1 MILFFWLIY
10 LVLTFVISLSVRKL
24 FKRRVLKIIFFSFVL
39 SIFITPW
46 FSSMGQYN
54 LAPIVS
60 ILFMS
65 TLEGDQILTMR
76 LLRPFLSVFFAFVV
90 FDSIFTFWKT
100 RT

>member
-10 LVLTFVISLSVRKL
+10 LVLSFVISLSVRKL
-24 FKRRVLKIIFFSFVL
+24 FRRRILKIFFFSSTL
-39 SIFITPW
+39 SIFLTPW
-46 FSSMGQYN
+46 FSSMGEYN
-54 LAPIVS
+54 LAPVVS

-76 LLRPFLSVFFAFVV
+76 LLRPFLSVFFAIVIL
-90 FDSIFTFWKT
+90 DSIFTLLKS

>member
-10 LVLTFVISLSVRKL
+10 LVFSFVISLSVRKL
-24 FKRRVLKIIFFSFVL
+24 FRRRILKIFFFSFIL
-39 SIFITPW
+39 SIFLTPW

-54 LAPIVS
+54 LAPVVS

-76 LLRPFLSVFFAFVV
+76 LLRPFLSVFFAIVIL
-90 FDSIFTFWKT
+90 DSIFTLLKS